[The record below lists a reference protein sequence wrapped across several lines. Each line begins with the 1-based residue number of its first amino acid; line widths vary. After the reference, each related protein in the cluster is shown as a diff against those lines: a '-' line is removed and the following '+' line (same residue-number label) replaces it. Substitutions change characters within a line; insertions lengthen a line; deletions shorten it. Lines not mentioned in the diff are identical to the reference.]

1 MGKNMS
7 AVGVTRI
14 QEGLWRIRRLG
25 RSWRAGR
32 WPWFQVS
39 VLVAAV
45 LIAILAPWLAPHSAT
60 VGDLRDRLEPPA
72 WVSGGSTTYLLGT
85 DTMGR
90 DILSRL
96 IYGSR
101 VSLLVAGLGITV
113 CGGTGT
119 VLGVLAAYRRGFV
132 DAFIMRAVDVSMAIP
147 SLLVGLTFALVV
159 GPSLWNIILII
170 FLVYW
175 GRFARQA
182 RGEALSIMARDY
194 VAASRVAGGGA
205 GQIMF
210 RHVIP
215 NLLDSMVVL
224 GSLVMGHLILLE
236 ATLSFLGVGVPPP
249 APSWG
254 NMVSEGRGLLL
265 QAPWLSILPGVVMLV
280 VVLAA
285 NLLGDW
291 IRDHL
296 DPRLRQV

>member
-1 MGKNMS
+1 MGKVIP
-7 AVGVTRI
+7 AAGVAII
-14 QEGLWRIRRLG
+14 QEGFWRISRFG
-25 RSWRAGR
+25 RSSRVGR
-32 WPWFQVS
+32 WPWFPVS
-39 VLVAAV
+39 VLVGAV
-45 LIAILAPWLAPHSAT
+45 LIAILAPWLAPHSPT
-60 VGDLRDRLEPPA
+60 IGDLRDRLEPPA
-72 WVSGGSTTYLLGT
+72 WASGGSATYLLGT
-85 DTMGR
+85 DTLGR
-90 DILSRL
+90 DVLSRL

-101 VSLLVAGLGITV
+101 VSLLVAGLGIAV
-113 CGGTGT
+113 CGGIGT
-119 VLGVLAAYRRGFV
+119 LLGVLAAYRRGFI

-147 SLLVGLTFALVV
+147 PLLVALAMGLIV
-159 GPSLWNIILII
+159 GPGLRNVLFII

-205 GQIMF
+205 RQIMF
-210 RHVIP
+210 RHLIP
-215 NLLDSMVVL
+215 NLLDSIVVL

-249 APSWG
+249 APTWG
-254 NMVSEGRGLLL
+254 NMVSEGRGFLYA
-265 QAPWLSILPGVVMLV
+265 APWLSILPGMAMLL

-291 IRDHL
+291 VRDHL